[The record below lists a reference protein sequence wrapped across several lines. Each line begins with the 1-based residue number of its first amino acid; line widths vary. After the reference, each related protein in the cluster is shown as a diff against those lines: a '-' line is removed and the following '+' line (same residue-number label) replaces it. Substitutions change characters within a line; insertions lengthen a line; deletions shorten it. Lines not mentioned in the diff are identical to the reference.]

1 MIEDSF
7 LNQQIYVIVALK
19 FLHHSGLLFI
29 CGLAFLMA
37 AGFSC
42 TNVEEKPV
50 EIKNWVTELQKLDR
64 SPLWHKKELGD
75 SLYIYV
81 GWGSKPTGG
90 YQVEITS
97 VEEVNDSELVVHASF
112 TAPASDAFV
121 TQALTNPYD
130 FIAIRNTG
138 LPVRIEK
145 TGNDAPRFILT
156 IRGIEHM
163 EKVVAG
169 SESIKLFG
177 PEPGASVSP
186 VFEVRGLASVFEA
199 TVNYRILNAE
209 GDVILEDFTTA
220 YESMNWG
227 FFSFEPDSTSLAAIE
242 SEEEI
247 QLEIFN
253 INAKDGEEINK
264 FRIPLNITI

>member
-1 MIEDSF
+1 MI
-7 LNQQIYVIVALK
+7 VISIFA
-19 FLHHSGLLFI
+19 HRSGLLFI
-29 CGLAFLMA
+29 CGLIFLTA

-42 TNVEEKPV
+42 TSAEEKPAV
-50 EIKNWVTELQKLDR
+50 IKNWVTELQKLDR

-90 YQVEITS
+90 YQVDITS
-97 VEEVNDSELVVHASF
+97 VEEANGGELVVHASF
-112 TAPASDAFV
+112 NAPASDAVV
-121 TQALTNPYD
+121 TQAITRPYD
-130 FIAIRNTG
+130 LIATRNTG

-156 IRGIEHM
+156 IRGIEEM
-163 EKVVAG
+163 QRIVAG

-186 VFEVRGLASVFEA
+186 AFEVTGLASVFEA
-199 TVNYRILNAE
+199 TVNYRILSAE

-227 FFSFEPDSTSLAAIE
+227 YFSFEPDSTSLAAIE

-247 QLEIFN
+247 QLEVFN

-264 FRIPLNITI
+264 FRISLNITM